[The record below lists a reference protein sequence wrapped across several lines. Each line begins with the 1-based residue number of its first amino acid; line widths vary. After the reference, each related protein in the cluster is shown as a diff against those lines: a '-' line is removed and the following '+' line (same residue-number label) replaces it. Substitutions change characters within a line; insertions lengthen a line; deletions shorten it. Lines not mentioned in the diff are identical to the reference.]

1 MDDSVSNPNAE
12 VTLLKEQ
19 PFLSRTVIIAL
30 GMMAL
35 ICLFYGIS
43 EYRSFV
49 MHEVFAGST
58 ARQMYLTGDHVVPY
72 HAGHPRLR
80 KPPLIYWMISG
91 SAHLMGEFNEFSA
104 RLPSAVC
111 AILLAAL
118 MGLWAGKWYGRSVGY
133 LTAFVQATC
142 YYVMLWSRKAEVDMC
157 LTLLNVAALYLIAT
171 QPAHQTWKQGFLR
184 WLMIFGLMG
193 LSTLAK
199 FYYGPAFVFAIAG
212 VFWLIQGR
220 WKDIVHTI
228 NPVGWILWLAPFGI
242 WAWVVS
248 TKLPNAWDVWQQE
261 TVGRA
266 LGVFGSTPLW
276 FYVLD
281 IPFIT
286 LPWTPL
292 WLLELKNSWHRAWEE
307 KDARERFLWVWFVVP
322 FIVVTL
328 QPDKHTNYA
337 MTFVP
342 VLSILAGRKLS
353 AYLVPERWLKF
364 QWSGRQAVSLTLLNL
379 AGGVAAGV
387 LILKQWPDAKGTA
400 IFSVMVVGVGC
411 AATVWLFRLQQQ
423 RAGVLT
429 LLVCYTG
436 FVMIFFGEI
445 QPLRDPKRNE
455 VAFNQQIREKFPKE
469 NLIGYK
475 MDVVA
480 SYYLGPHYWDF
491 SQRMSP
497 DDFREQIAGQDSVI
511 VVVKTDQVEE
521 LKQYGKITPIIVA
534 NKDNK
539 GRKSRQPAC
548 WKLVPHQSLQ
558 LATQPNKTKRQ

>member
-1 MDDSVSNPNAE
+1 M
-12 VTLLKEQ
+12 
-19 PFLSRTVIIAL
+19 
-30 GMMAL
+30 
-35 ICLFYGIS
+35 
-43 EYRSFV
+43 
-49 MHEVFAGST
+49 
-58 ARQMYLTGDHVVPY
+58 
-72 HAGHPRLR
+72 
-80 KPPLIYWMISG
+80 
-91 SAHLMGEFNEFSA
+91 
-104 RLPSAVC
+104 
-111 AILLAAL
+111 
-118 MGLWAGKWYGRSVGY
+118 
-133 LTAFVQATC
+133 
-142 YYVMLWSRKAEVDMC
+142 
-157 LTLLNVAALYLIAT
+157 
-171 QPAHQTWKQGFLR
+171 
-184 WLMIFGLMG
+184 
-193 LSTLAK
+193 
-199 FYYGPAFVFAIAG
+199 
-212 VFWLIQGR
+212 
-220 WKDIVHTI
+220 
-228 NPVGWILWLAPFGI
+228 
-242 WAWVVS
+242 
-248 TKLPNAWDVWQQE
+248 
-261 TVGRA
+261 
-266 LGVFGSTPLW
+266 GVFGSTPLW